1 VGVVNLAVSFS
12 LALMVAMRA
21 RRVRFAHARPLMLAL
36 VRRFFSA
43 PLDFV
48 RPPREME
55 NDIGRD
61 PATSREEETK

>member
-1 VGVVNLAVSFS
+1 
-12 LALMVAMRA
+12 MRA

-36 VRRFFSA
+36 VKRFFSA

-61 PATSREEETK
+61 PATPREEEKK